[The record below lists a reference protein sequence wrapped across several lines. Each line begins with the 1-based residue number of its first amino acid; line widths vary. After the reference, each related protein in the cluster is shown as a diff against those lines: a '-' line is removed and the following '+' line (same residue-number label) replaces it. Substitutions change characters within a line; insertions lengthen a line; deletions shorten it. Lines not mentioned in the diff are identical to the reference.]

1 MDSKK
6 AVPQIR
12 KEEVIKVK
20 DSLAL
25 DLEQINF
32 FLKRT
37 PPRYTRKR
45 PAKGGGQW
53 TYVSGGYVKKVLNLA
68 FGWDWDFEIV
78 DEIVN
83 LEARQVIVK
92 GRLTVRSNGKS
103 IVKMQYGRQD
113 LKFRNGTDTPLDLG
127 NDLKGAATDALKK
140 CAADLG
146 IAADIYN
153 PEEYKE
159 MEIVEGEVLSQDEV
173 NREEEAKRTAQW
185 IAANPWDIVKAS
197 ITPQELSNPI
207 INEAFTKKRGA

>member
-1 MDSKK
+1 MGSKK

-20 DSLAL
+20 ENLAL

-32 FLKRT
+32 FLRRT
-37 PPRYTRKR
+37 PSIYTRKR

-68 FGWDWDFEIV
+68 FGWDWDFEII

-103 IVKMQYGRQD
+103 IVKMQGKSVNGCID
-113 LKFRNGTDTPLDLG
+113 LNTFSVGFVMRHH
-127 NDLKGAATDALKK
+127 
-140 CAADLG
+140 
-146 IAADIYN
+146 
-153 PEEYKE
+153 
-159 MEIVEGEVLSQDEV
+159 MFS
-173 NREEEAKRTAQW
+173 
-185 IAANPWDIVKAS
+185 
-197 ITPQELSNPI
+197 
-207 INEAFTKKRGA
+207 KRGKAWAKL